1 MTFQHRAGIS
11 PYTSAY
17 AFAETCVFDK
27 QLLGPFHCDHLTV
40 APLLP
45 KLRGHFAEFL
55 NNGYL
60 VRLMILSSS
69 TCVGLRYGHS
79 CLPSSFSRQ
88 CEFVDFITIFIPLH
102 HLDYPQ
108 AFFTTCNPHDLDTLF
123 HPRAS
128 TILLRPCFDSLSYF
142 GGTGISTCCASHTP
156 FGLRLAPDLPWV
168 DKPSPGNLRLSTVW
182 ILTTLSLLMP
192 AFSLLYSP
200 SLLSV

>member
-1 MTFQHRAGIS
+1 M
-11 PYTSAY
+11 
-17 AFAETCVFDK
+17 
-27 QLLGPFHCDHLTV
+27 

-69 TCVGLRYGHS
+69 TCVCLRYGHS
-79 CLPSSFSRQ
+79 RLPSSFSRQ
-88 CEFVDFITIFIPLH
+88 CDFVDFITIFIPHH

-128 TILLRPCFDSLSYF
+128 TILLRPCFSITTLS
-142 GGTGISTCCASHTP
+142 GTGISTSCASTTP
-156 FGLRLAPDLPWV
+156 FGLALAPDLPWE
-168 DKPSPGNLRLSTVW
+168 DKPSPGNLRLST
-182 ILTTLSLLMP
+182 
-192 AFSLLYSP
+192 A
-200 SLLSV
+200 